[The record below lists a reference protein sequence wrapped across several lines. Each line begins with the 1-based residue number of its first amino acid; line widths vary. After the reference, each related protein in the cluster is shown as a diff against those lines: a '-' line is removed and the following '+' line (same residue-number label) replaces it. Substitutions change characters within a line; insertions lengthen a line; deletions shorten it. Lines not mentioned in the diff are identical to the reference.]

1 MLLVLTIGI
10 LIGIL
15 TIYQKKRKLGNTDNQ
30 STNLHGNL
38 NGPSLMLYSHI
49 IVIFILYLIIA
60 VTDVPNFELHNAN
73 ETMPALYDAPLH
85 YQNLPINSIEN
96 VNMRQSPAYDIV
108 KKTRRY

>member
-1 MLLVLTIGI
+1 MGLASLLLVLTIGI
-10 LIGIL
+10 FRQFI
-15 TIYQKKRKLGNTDNQ
+15 QKKRKLVNIDNQ

-38 NGPSLMLYSHI
+38 NGPSLILYSHI

-85 YQNLPINSIEN
+85 YQ
-96 VNMRQSPAYDIV
+96 
-108 KKTRRY
+108 

>member
-38 NGPSLMLYSHI
+38 NGPSLILYSHI
-49 IVIFILYLIIA
+49 IVIFILHLIIT

-73 ETMPALYDAPLH
+73 ETMPPLYDAPLH
-85 YQNLPINSIEN
+85 YQNLHSIEN

-108 KKTRRY
+108 KKTRQY